1 MTTSNGT
8 TAPFCSPYSEEDKY
22 QKVFKD
28 TSFTIKLTKLTTAT
42 THSD

>member
-1 MTTSNGT
+1 MMTSNGT
-8 TAPFCSPYSEEDKY
+8 TAHFCSPHSEEDKY

-42 THSD
+42 AHSD